1 MNKVLYF
8 GIMAGA
14 TAIAALATWKYAKEK
29 YSKEANEDIA
39 EMKAYYK
46 DKYESNSEGNAP
58 DTNEEKKSQP
68 KTPAQQKAAD
78 MKAYRKMTREKYNA
92 DHEDEVGHPYVIS
105 PDIFGEN
112 PGYDRITLTYYA
124 DHILADENDEVIR
137 DVEETVGFESLT
149 HFGEYEADI
158 VHVENDILRC
168 YYEITRDLRKYVDVA
183 AELPSRPEVD

>member
-14 TAIAALATWKYAKEK
+14 AAIAALATWKYAKEK
-29 YSKEANEDIA
+29 YSKEANDDIN

-46 DKYESNSEGNAP
+46 SKYESHPEQEEVKEAP
-58 DTNEEKKSQP
+58 APEKT
-68 KTPAQQKAAD
+68 KTKEQQKSEEI
-78 MKAYRKMTREKYNA
+78 KNYRKMTREMYKAN
-92 DHEDEVGHPYVIS
+92 HEDEVGHPYVIS
-105 PDIFGEN
+105 PDDFGEN

-124 DHILADENDEVIR
+124 DQILADENDEIIK

-149 HFGEYEADI
+149 RFGEYEADV

-168 YYEITRDLRKYVDVA
+168 YYEITKDLRKYVDVA
-183 AELPSRPEVD
+183 VDLPSRPEVD